1 MPAYAVMLIRLVSL
15 GHGCHK
21 YKVLAVGSRPFSY
34 VYAYAPLYAY
44 ALVDSEDW
52 VICANVLL
60 LICFFHYFEELS
72 IFSNIL

>member
-1 MPAYAVMLIRLVSL
+1 MTYVDTYVRPPSPA
-15 GHGCHK
+15 
-21 YKVLAVGSRPFSY
+21 
-34 VYAYAPLYAY
+34 YAY

-72 IFSNIL
+72 IFVTGFFLPKELLGTT

>member
-34 VYAYAPLYAY
+34 VYAYAPLY
-44 ALVDSEDW
+44 
-52 VICANVLL
+52 ITKT
-60 LICFFHYFEELS
+60 
-72 IFSNIL
+72 